1 MTVDTATTLVPRWAT
16 AASGEHALLGG
27 RRDIIVIGAAMGG
40 LSALSKLLTG
50 IPASFDAA
58 LLIALDIGSQ
68 PTSVVLQI
76 LRTYSRLQV
85 SFASNNA
92 LIRRGQV
99 LVAPPNYDMR
109 VEQAGIV
116 GLERAGAF
124 ASGGPS
130 VNVLFES
137 AAAAYGHR
145 VVGVVL
151 SGASHDGTAGLSV
164 IEAAGGVGVVEN
176 PEEAVDP
183 SMPQS
188 AIRGD
193 HPDYAS
199 SLDDLAPLLV
209 SLAAGEKPS
218 RGSFLKAGRSRNW
231 VP

>member
-1 MTVDTATTLVPRWAT
+1 MKIDTATTLVSRWAT

-27 RRDIIVIGAAMGG
+27 RRDIVVIGAAMGG
-40 LSALSKLLTG
+40 LSALAKLLIG
-50 IPASFDAA
+50 IPPSFDAA
-58 LLIALDIGSQ
+58 VLIALDIGSQ
-68 PTSVVLQI
+68 PTAVVLQI
-76 LRTYSRLQV
+76 LRTYSRLKV

-99 LVAPPNYDMR
+99 LIAPPNYDMR
-109 VEQAGIV
+109 VGQAGIV
-116 GLERAGAF
+116 DLERSGAF
-124 ASGGPS
+124 ASSGPS

-137 AAAAYGHR
+137 AAAAYGYR

-183 SMPQS
+183 SMPS
-188 AIRGD
+188 NAIRGD
-193 HPDYAS
+193 HPDYSS
-199 SLDDLAPLLV
+199 SLDDMAPLLI

-218 RGSFLKAGRSRNW
+218 KGLFLKGERSQN
-231 VP
+231 